1 MSFTVQND
9 RLLFETLNEE
19 CSYRNEKGA
28 AAIIFGM
35 AEAEKNSPSKI
46 VTMDFFNTSH
56 ANSMGLVYLVK
67 AVTKHHGR
75 LVYTR
80 CPSWLVNVFSLVGPQ
95 LLRNASIESVCAPFL
110 DPSTGKSENIVLLL
124 AKDIKATKSTQRITM
139 RPQVQSGI
147 VLEPEFEPKAYFGFM
162 LY

>member
-9 RLLFETLNEE
+9 RLLFDSLNEE
-19 CSYRNEKGA
+19 CTYRNEKGA
-28 AAIIFGM
+28 AAIVLGM

-46 VTMDFFNTSH
+46 VTMDFFDTTH
-56 ANSMGLVYLVK
+56 ANSYGLGFLVK

-95 LLRNASIESVCAPFL
+95 LLRNASIESVVAPFL
-110 DPSTGKSENIVLLL
+110 DPSTGKSENIVLSLT
-124 AKDIKATKSTQRITM
+124 KDIKATKSTQRVSL
-139 RPQVQSGI
+139 RPQIHDGI
-147 VLEPEFEPKAYFGFM
+147 VLQPEFEPQVYFGFM
-162 LY
+162 LD